1 MKNEHFPYDRVMRE
15 LLQLIPLRFCQ
26 RLLGQPIVKVL
37 DPTFPRVSERQA
49 DFLGLAL
56 DGRIDHVEI
65 QTTYDPHLPIR
76 MVDYYIAIYFR
87 YKQYPRQYI
96 LWIGEAPC
104 PYSSPLTVGRLVLPC
119 EVWDIRQLDCEH
131 LLESDDIHDV
141 LLAGLC
147 RRDERF
153 WKKLAHM
160 LRMLPPGQ
168 RRDVEAKLSILAKL
182 REDFIIELKAFKK
195 REGDMHIVLDLENDP
210 AFQIGKKKGFEE
222 GIQEGILQD
231 AREMVLEVLRERFG
245 TVPEDVVSYVQ
256 DLQNHNDLKKLH
268 RLAIQVTTLDE
279 FILSLQK

>member
-1 MKNEHFPYDRVMRE
+1 
-15 LLQLIPLRFCQ
+15 
-26 RLLGQPIVKVL
+26 
-37 DPTFPRVSERQA
+37 
-49 DFLGLAL
+49 
-56 DGRIDHVEI
+56 
-65 QTTYDPHLPIR
+65 

-87 YKQYPRQYI
+87 YKQYPRQHI

-119 EVWDIRQLDCEH
+119 DVWDIRQLDCEH

-182 REDFIIELKAFKK
+182 REDFIIELKAFQK
-195 REGDMHIVLDLENDP
+195 REGDMPIVLDLENDP

-222 GIQEGILQD
+222 GIRKGIQEGIHQGILQD

-245 TVPEDVVSYVQ
+245 TVSEDVVSYILG
-256 DLQNHNDLKKLH
+256 LQNHDELKKLL
-268 RLAIQVTTLDE
+268 RIAVRVKTLDE